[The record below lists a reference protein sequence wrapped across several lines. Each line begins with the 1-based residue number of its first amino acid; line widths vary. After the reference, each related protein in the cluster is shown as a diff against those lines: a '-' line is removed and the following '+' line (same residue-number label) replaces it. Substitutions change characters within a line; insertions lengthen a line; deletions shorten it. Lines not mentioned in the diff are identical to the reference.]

1 MKSHTFAIACI
12 LVVSLASYSQ
22 SREFRVWTYKEL
34 QDTADLVV
42 ISHPSNVRLLNE
54 KFDLPNIFTQSSS
67 GKKAPYHAL
76 GVETEFDVLATLK
89 GADRKNLVLHHYRSN
104 VGNIE
109 INGPL
114 LMEFDPQGCDKFL
127 MFLKKR
133 DDGQYE
139 GVAGQTDLV
148 VSIKKLDTCS
158 CGS

>member
-1 MKSHTFAIACI
+1 MKSHTFAMVCI
-12 LVVSLASYSQ
+12 IVVGFASYSEC
-22 SREFRVWTYKEL
+22 REFRVWTYKEL
-34 QDTADLVV
+34 QETADLVV

-67 GKKAPYHAL
+67 GKKTPYHAL

-114 LMEFDPQGCDKFL
+114 LMKLDPQACEKFL

-133 DDGQYE
+133 DDGQ
-139 GVAGQTDLV
+139 
-148 VSIKKLDTCS
+148 
-158 CGS
+158 